1 MGNTEQNS
9 TNNKKE
15 ITFKELLAN
24 DDTLKTI
31 DDLIKRTNLAISA
44 ALLEI
49 EEGKCENV
57 KESIQLIE
65 DTRKEVAKSFLLKH
79 YYIMA
84 LYAKY
89 KKDESPESP
98 LSNKYW

>member
-1 MGNTEQNS
+1 MGNTKQNS

-15 ITFKELLAN
+15 LTFKELLAN
-24 DDTLKTI
+24 DDTIKTLDELVKKI
-31 DDLIKRTNLAISA
+31 NLGISA

-49 EEGKCENV
+49 ERGECENI

-65 DTRKEVAKSFLLKH
+65 DSRKEVAASLVLKH
-79 YYIMA
+79 HYIMA

-89 KKDESPESP
+89 KKDESLDSP
-98 LSNKYW
+98 LINAYW

>member
-1 MGNTEQNS
+1 MGNTKQNS
-9 TNNKKE
+9 TNNEKE

-24 DDTLKTI
+24 DDTIKTI
-31 DDLIKRTNLAISA
+31 DDLIKRANLAISA

-49 EEGKCENV
+49 EEGKCKNI

-65 DTRKEVAKSFLLKH
+65 DSRKEVAKSLLLKH

-89 KKDESPESP
+89 KNDESPESP
-98 LSNKYW
+98 LRNKYW